1 VVILNKEG
9 HFYDKYSDLLDVPH
23 KVALKSAHL
32 NGIILGFTSAIMFYA
47 IAAAFSL
54 GAYLVQKNLFNQ
66 DLESIMLVFNCV
78 LFGAQ
83 SVGQAAAILP
93 DYNKAVLSV
102 QSMFALFERVPLINN
117 WGDEM
122 GEKISDKDF
131 DGNIELKQIE
141 FTYPARKNQQI
152 LKKIDLTI
160 KKGRF
165 MKKNETR
172 DLSNLY
178 CLFFLKVKESL
189 WLAVVGV
196 ESRQSPSC
204 LRGFMTPMEERLIC
218 VVNR

>member
-1 VVILNKEG
+1 
-9 HFYDKYSDLLDVPH
+9 
-23 KVALKSAHL
+23 
-32 NGIILGFTSAIMFYA
+32 
-47 IAAAFSL
+47 
-54 GAYLVQKNLFNQ
+54 
-66 DLESIMLVFNCV
+66 MLVFNCV

-117 WGDEM
+117 WGDDM

-141 FTYPARKNQQI
+141 FTYPARKNQKI

-172 DLSNLY
+172 DLICSA
-178 CLFFLKVKESL
+178 CFF
-189 WLAVVGV
+189 
-196 ESRQSPSC
+196 
-204 LRGFMTPMEERLIC
+204 
-218 VVNR
+218 